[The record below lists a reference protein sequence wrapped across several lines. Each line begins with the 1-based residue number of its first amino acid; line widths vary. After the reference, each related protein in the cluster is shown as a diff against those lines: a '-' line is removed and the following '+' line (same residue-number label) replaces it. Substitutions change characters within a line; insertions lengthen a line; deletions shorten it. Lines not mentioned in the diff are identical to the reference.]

1 MHITLEQAE
10 KAISAARIK
19 AIEIKTQMCLAIL
32 DSGGHLK
39 SFDRMDHAY
48 VGSIDIAIK
57 KPERLS
63 ILVSSGRSANYLNP
77 RVSSMGLNRPMRDL

>member
-1 MHITLEQAE
+1 MFWDKIMHITLEQAE

-63 ILVSSGRSANYLNP
+63 ILVSPRGDRQTISTPGSALW
-77 RVSSMGLNRPMRDL
+77 D